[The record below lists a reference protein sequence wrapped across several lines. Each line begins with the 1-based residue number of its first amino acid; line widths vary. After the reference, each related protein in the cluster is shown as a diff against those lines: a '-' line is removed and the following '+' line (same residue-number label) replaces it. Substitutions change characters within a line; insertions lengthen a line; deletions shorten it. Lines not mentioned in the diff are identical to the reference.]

1 VELIQEPELAPSPQP
16 LVSNLA
22 WLLSQASFALSTELT
37 AALEGLGV
45 SPRGFHVLKTAIGRD
60 MTQIELADAV
70 GLDKTTMVVTLDEL
84 EALGL
89 AKRRPSATDRRARV
103 IEVTK
108 AGERKL
114 EQAGEIVER
123 IQADVLDALPARER
137 KAFVEGLA
145 RLVCDRLSKPVDCAR
160 PVRRRARRA

>member
-1 VELIQEPELAPSPQP
+1 LTHDAEIAPSPQP
-16 LVSNLA
+16 LVSNVA
-22 WLLSQASFALSTELT
+22 WLLSQANFALATEMT

-45 SPRGFHVLKTAIGRD
+45 SPRAFHVLKTAAGRD
-60 MTQIELADAV
+60 LTQVQLAEAV

-84 EALGL
+84 EAAGL

-114 EQAGEIVER
+114 AQAGEIVER
-123 IQADVLDALPARER
+123 IQADVLEALPTGER
-137 KAFVEGLA
+137 KTFVAALA
-145 RLVCDRLSKPVDCAR
+145 RLVSDRLSRPVECAK
-160 PVRRRARRA
+160 PVRRRAPRG